1 MTVGA
6 AVVVTTTLTVA
17 DDDGGRLRKQKGEG
31 SGADMAAFNITNE
44 RASTNMLRESI

>member
-1 MTVGA
+1 MTAGA
-6 AVVVTTTLTVA
+6 AVMVTTKLTVA

-31 SGADMAAFNITNE
+31 SWADMAAFNITNE